1 MCSSFLVTVTTD
13 SIQFG
18 HFYDDHL
25 RVPYL
30 TYFRLICK
38 IQGIESNGTV
48 LSLGEET
55 LRNSAVIMV
64 LYTTMQVS
72 PMPSQLK
79 PLCTFNAIVMSACV
93 RVPAV
98 CDVCMCC
105 VRSEVTSVFR
115 QGLRKFKEKG
125 KGREKKSTGLEGDPS
140 LALGKICPERSLL
153 RAMWTPRGH
162 AVAFFCPVCRI

>member
-1 MCSSFLVTVTTD
+1 VSHDVCSSFLVTVTTD

-55 LRNSAVIMV
+55 FEKLSCDYGFVYHYASFS
-64 LYTTMQVS
+64 YA
-72 PMPSQLK
+72 
-79 PLCTFNAIVMSACV
+79 F
-93 RVPAV
+93 PAETAMYFQRY
-98 CDVCMCC
+98 CDVCL
-105 VRSEVTSVFR
+105 RSCPC
-115 QGLRKFKEKG
+115 GL
-125 KGREKKSTGLEGDPS
+125 
-140 LALGKICPERSLL
+140 
-153 RAMWTPRGH
+153 
-162 AVAFFCPVCRI
+162 